1 MILNEDYFDDL
12 EIKDEDIMA
21 DDTPLDVEEPEHE
34 ELTLEKVK
42 KIPEQYGHYI
52 RIDIDK
58 IDGDTTFIQTS
69 LLPKI
74 FKSLDTILEFYG
86 IEHSEYILTMIYDV
100 KRCETVVKFGD
111 YQLFCSKSD
120 KDEFIN
126 NTYKRFQIQVYLNYP
141 KFNYKRAF
149 RFLYTVLNL
158 YKYYKQIAWMSFTP
172 ITDSLYKFDLHAA
185 WMRKPNI
192 EKGDDI
198 ELRFLIESNYIGFY
212 YFDIRTYKKGVEI
225 NLSNELSEYHKRY
238 FYKSVFRHFF
248 KEEVKVPYKLIDRYV
263 PIKPLRPR

>member
-12 EIKDEDIMA
+12 EIEDEDIMA

-58 IDGDTTFIQTS
+58 INGDTTFIQTS
-69 LLPKI
+69 LLPRI
-74 FKSLDTILEFYG
+74 FKRLDIILESHC
-86 IEHSEYILTMIYDV
+86 IEHSEYILTMIYDM
-100 KRCETVVKFGD
+100 KKCETVIKFGD
-111 YQLFCSKSD
+111 YQLFCLESN

-126 NTYKRFQIQVYLNYP
+126 DTYKYKHFQIQVYLNYP

-158 YKYYKQIAWMSFTP
+158 YKFYKQIAWISFTP
-172 ITDSLYKFDLHAA
+172 ITDYEFDIHT
-185 WMRKPNI
+185 WWERPNT
-192 EKGDDI
+192 ENGDDI
-198 ELRFLIESNYIGFY
+198 ELGFSIESNYIGFRTLNM
-212 YFDIRTYKKGVEI
+212 RTYKRGAEI
-225 NLSNELSEYHKRY
+225 NLSNELNEYRKRN
-238 FYKSVFRHFF
+238 FYKSVFRYFF
-248 KEEVKVPYKLIDRYV
+248 KEDVKVPYKLIDRYV
-263 PIKPLRPR
+263 PIKPLIPR